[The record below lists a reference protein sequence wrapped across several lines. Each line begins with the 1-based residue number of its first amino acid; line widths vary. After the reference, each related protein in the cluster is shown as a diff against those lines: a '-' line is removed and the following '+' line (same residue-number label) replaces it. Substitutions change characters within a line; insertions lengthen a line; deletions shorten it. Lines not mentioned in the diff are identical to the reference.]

1 MSSPVVIGDYGY
13 LFLKSQRFCCFGLKS
28 GEVAWRSGEKFGKYW
43 SMVTSGDRIL
53 ALDERGDLLMIK
65 ANAEKLEIVD
75 QRKIGKSDTWAHL
88 APAGN
93 ELFVRELESL
103 VAYRWK

>member
-1 MSSPVVIGDYGY
+1 
-13 LFLKSQRFCCFGLKS
+13 
-28 GEVAWRSGEKFGKYW
+28 
-43 SMVTSGDRIL
+43 MVTAGDRIL

-65 ANAEKLEIVD
+65 ANAEKLEVMD
-75 QRKIGKSDTWAHL
+75 QRKIGDNTWAHL
-88 APAGN
+88 APAGK